1 MKKLSVY
8 VLMATMALLTGAADA
23 SVAVHDV
30 TKGKPD
36 RSVNCDPNAEGC
48 TRDLVAGQHTVVGTV
63 SVVEADGSL
72 LVTYDTTGS
81 DWWLTE
87 IHFEVSSDPISNPAP
102 GQFDFKPF
110 LEAPTQFFQFSA
122 EPPNES
128 DVCGNGGD
136 GYFYAAHAVVEEA
149 IDSSYVDLS
158 LPALPETV
166 QFQLAGSTDSYVSTT
181 VLDSD
186 FFGDS
191 PYEGWCID
199 EDRLIS
205 LGPTYTAKVY
215 SSYETLPEGAVDNPE
230 MLDEVNWIINQNLVG
245 QSSLNCDGSDD
256 DTNSSE
262 YSALDVQ
269 RAMWYLLEDELKF
282 APTCKVL
289 EIADAALANGDGFE
303 PECGDTIAVV
313 LVPVD
318 PTTYEPLNAQ
328 VTIITAQV
336 TVISTETDCQPI
348 FGGMD
353 ETAWACGDFIRPG
366 KNWAMYFQC
375 DACTAEAN

>member
-1 MKKLSVY
+1 MRKLSIY
-8 VLMATMALLTGAADA
+8 VLMAAMALLTGAADA
-23 SVAVHDV
+23 SVAVNAV

-36 RSVNCDPNAEGC
+36 RSVNCDPNADGC
-48 TRDLVAGQHTVVGTV
+48 LRDLVAGQHTVVGTV

-72 LVTYDTTGS
+72 LVTYDTSGS

-87 IHFEVSSDPISNPAP
+87 IHFEVSGDPISNPAP
-102 GQFDFKPF
+102 GQFGFKPT
-110 LEAPTQFFQFSA
+110 LDAPTQFFQFNV
-122 EPPNES
+122 EPPTES
-128 DVCGNGGD
+128 DVCGNGGE

-166 QFQLAGSTDSYVSTT
+166 QFKLASSSDSYVSTT

-199 EDRLIS
+199 EDRTIF
-205 LGPTYTAKVY
+205 LGQVYTAKVY
-215 SSYETLPEGAVDNPE
+215 SSYEQLPEGAVDNPE

-245 QSSLNCDGSDD
+245 QTSLGCEG
-256 DTNSSE
+256 T
-262 YSALDVQ
+262 YSASDVQ
-269 RAMWYLLEDELKF
+269 QAIWYLLEDELKF
-282 APTCKVL
+282 IPTCKVS
-289 EIADAALANGDGFE
+289 EIADAALANGNGFE
-303 PECGDTIAVV
+303 PECGETIAVV

-318 PTTYEPLNAQ
+318 TATHEPLDAQ

-348 FGGMD
+348 FGGME

-366 KNWAMYFQC
+366 KNWAMSFQC
-375 DACTAEAN
+375 CASGLVVN

>member
-1 MKKLSVY
+1 MRKLSIY
-8 VLMATMALLTGAADA
+8 VLMAAMALLTGAADA
-23 SVAVHDV
+23 SVAVNAV

-36 RSVNCDPNAEGC
+36 RSVNCDPNADGC
-48 TRDLVAGQHTVVGTV
+48 LRDLVAGQHTVVGTV

-72 LVTYDTTGS
+72 LVTYDTSGS

-87 IHFEVSSDPISNPAP
+87 IHFEVSGDPISNPAP
-102 GQFDFKPF
+102 GQFGFKPT
-110 LEAPTQFFQFSA
+110 LDAPTQFFQFNV
-122 EPPNES
+122 EPPTES
-128 DVCGNGGD
+128 DVCGNEGK

-166 QFQLAGSTDSYVSTT
+166 QFKLASSSDSYVSTT

-199 EDRLIS
+199 EDRTIF
-205 LGPTYTAKVY
+205 LGQVYTAKVY
-215 SSYETLPEGAVDNPE
+215 SSYEQLPEGAVDNPE

-245 QSSLNCDGSDD
+245 QASLYCDGSDD
-256 DTNSSE
+256 ETGPT
-262 YSALDVQ
+262 YSDSDVQ
-269 RAMWYLLEDELKF
+269 QAIWYLLEDELKF
-282 APTCKVL
+282 IPTCKVS
-289 EIADAALANGDGFE
+289 EIADAALANGNGFE
-303 PECGDTIAVV
+303 PECGETIAVV
-313 LVPVD
+313 LVPVN
-318 PTTYEPLNAQ
+318 TATHEPLNAQ

-348 FGGMD
+348 FGGME

-366 KNWAMYFQC
+366 KNWAMSFQC
-375 DACTAEAN
+375 CASGPAVN

>member
-1 MKKLSVY
+1 MRKLSVY
-8 VLMATMALLTGAADA
+8 VLMAAMVLLTGAANA
-23 SVAVHDV
+23 SVAVHAV

-36 RSVNCDPNAEGC
+36 RSVNCDPNAGGC

-72 LVTYDTTGS
+72 LVTYDTTSS

-87 IHFEVSSDPISNPAP
+87 IHFEVSDEPITDSAP
-102 GQFDFKPF
+102 GRFDYKPY
-110 LEAPTQFFQFSA
+110 LDGPTQHFQFELEEA
-122 EPPNES
+122 CNDGE
-128 DVCGNGGD
+128 

-149 IDSSYVDLS
+149 IESSDVDLS

-166 QFQLAGSTDSYVSTT
+166 QFQLAQSSESYVSTT

-191 PYEGWCID
+191 EYEGWCID

-205 LGPTYTAKVY
+205 VGTEYTAKVY
-215 SSYETLPEGAVDNPE
+215 SSYEQLPDGAVDNPE

-245 QSSLNCDGSDD
+245 QASLHCDGSDD
-256 DTNSSE
+256 GTDST

-269 RAMWYLLEDELKF
+269 RAIWYLLETDGVNF
-282 APTCKVL
+282 SPSCKVL
-289 EIADAALANGDGFE
+289 EIADAALANGGGFE
-303 PECGDTIAVV
+303 PECGETIAVV

-318 PTTYEPLNAQ
+318 TATHEPLKAQ
-328 VTIITAQV
+328 VTMITAQV

-348 FGGMD
+348 FGGME

>member
-1 MKKLSVY
+1 MRKLSVY
-8 VLMATMALLTGAADA
+8 VLMAAMALLTGAADA
-23 SVAVHDV
+23 SVAVHAV

-36 RSVNCDPNAEGC
+36 RSVTCDPNAEGC

-72 LVTYDTTGS
+72 LVTYDTTSS

-87 IHFEVSSDPISNPAP
+87 IHFEVSSEPISNPAP
-102 GQFDFKPF
+102 GRFGFKPT
-110 LEAPTQFFQFSA
+110 LDAPTQFYQFSV
-122 EPPNES
+122 EPPSEG
-128 DVCGNGGD
+128 DVCGNDGD
-136 GYFYAAHAVVEEA
+136 GYYYAAHAVVEEA

-166 QFQLAGSTDSYVSTT
+166 QFKLAGSSESYVSTT

-186 FFGDS
+186 FFGHS

-199 EDRLIS
+199 EDRTIF
-205 LGPTYTAKVY
+205 LGSVYTAKVY
-215 SSYETLPEGAVDNPE
+215 SSYEQLPDGAVDNPE

-245 QSSLNCDGSDD
+245 QTSLNCDGSDD
-256 DTNSSE
+256 GTDST

-269 RAMWYLLEDELKF
+269 QAIWYLLEDELKF
-282 APTCKVL
+282 TPTCKVS
-289 EIADAALANGDGFE
+289 EIRDAALANGNGFE
-303 PECGDTIAVV
+303 PECGETIAVV

-318 PTTYEPLNAQ
+318 TATHEPLSAQ

-348 FGGMD
+348 FGGME

-366 KNWAMYFQC
+366 KNWAMSFQC
-375 DACTAEAN
+375 CATEPAVD